1 MTKRIN
7 RRALLV
13 GFFAM
18 PVLVACG
25 GTKRRRRR
33 GGGDVGKVKADRLSP
48 GSGGNIDP
56 RFRFVLRR
64 NTIRSPLWKVD
75 RSQTQ

>member
-1 MTKRIN
+1 MPKRIN

-25 GTKRRRRR
+25 DPAKQRLRGRRR
-33 GGGDVGKVKADRLSP
+33 VVKH
-48 GSGGNIDP
+48 
-56 RFRFVLRR
+56 
-64 NTIRSPLWKVD
+64 
-75 RSQTQ
+75 

>member
-33 GGGDVGKVKADRLSP
+33 GGGDVGKAK
-48 GSGGNIDP
+48 G
-56 RFRFVLRR
+56 
-64 NTIRSPLWKVD
+64 
-75 RSQTQ
+75 

>member
-1 MTKRIN
+1 MSIIQHFLRGQNSMTKRIN

-33 GGGDVGKVKADRLSP
+33 GGGDVGKVK
-48 GSGGNIDP
+48 G
-56 RFRFVLRR
+56 
-64 NTIRSPLWKVD
+64 
-75 RSQTQ
+75 